1 LLGNKV
7 EEFLDESS
15 MMIETSNVSGICVTQ
30 EPPRLVVQEPDVVF
44 DEFGLKD
51 SHVEIVEK
59 LSLHIKGFAA
69 SPLPPS
75 KMPHG
80 AKRWQPELE
89 EFTVDFLLAAH
100 VKPAL
105 TPP

>member
-1 LLGNKV
+1 MSWSRN
-7 EEFLDESS
+7 
-15 MMIETSNVSGICVTQ
+15 SGSKN
-30 EPPRLVVQEPDVVF
+30 
-44 DEFGLKD
+44 G
-51 SHVEIVEK
+51 HVEIVEE
-59 LSLHIKGFAA
+59 LCFHIKGFAA

-80 AKRWQPELE
+80 SKRWQPELE